1 MKKYIK
7 PCILQAGMQLEG
19 FICESTPVDVNPG
32 DKVDAGDIDAN
43 ENNSFWDDE
52 N

>member
-19 FICESTPVDVNPG
+19 FICESTPVNPG
-32 DKVDAGDIDAN
+32 GNVDAGDIDAN
-43 ENNSFWDDE
+43 ENNSIWDED
-52 N
+52 